1 MAPARLGVVKVDLLG
16 ALRGGCSIRDW
27 PCFCSHNRVEVSM
40 SRWPFLI
47 TFREKVYGNGFL
59 AEVVAQGRAL
69 GVVEGEKDFWLYGV
83 NPGALAA
90 GGESGGDAHINFVRA
105 LRTVLYDFA
114 GAATFEAF
122 KAETER
128 FFREANTETEKEW
141 FEAVADVRAG
151 KAAPTDVPQKPA
163 ETPMSVTVTLKDN
176 TKTFT
181 AADNVVD
188 EPSRALAA

>member
-1 MAPARLGVVKVDLLG
+1 
-16 ALRGGCSIRDW
+16 
-27 PCFCSHNRVEVSM
+27 M

-69 GVVEGEKDFWLYGV
+69 GVVEGKNDFWLYGV

-90 GGESGGDAHINFVRA
+90 GGASGGDAHINFGRA
-105 LRTVLYDFA
+105 LRTVLYDFS
-114 GAATFEAF
+114 GEAATFETF

-141 FEAVADVRAG
+141 LEAVAEVKAG
-151 KAAPTDVPQKPA
+151 KSAPTDVPRKPFD
-163 ETPMSVTVTLKDN
+163 TPLSVTVTLKDN
-176 TKTFT
+176 TNMFS
-181 AADNVVD
+181 AADNIVD

>member
-1 MAPARLGVVKVDLLG
+1 
-16 ALRGGCSIRDW
+16 
-27 PCFCSHNRVEVSM
+27 M

-69 GVVEGEKDFWLYGV
+69 GVVEGEKDVWLYGV

-90 GGESGGDAHINFVRA
+90 GGESGGDAHISFVRA

-114 GAATFEAF
+114 GESATFEDF
-122 KAETER
+122 KAATER
-128 FFREANTETEKEW
+128 FFMETSTESEKEW

-151 KAAPTDVPQKPA
+151 KSAPTDVPRKPA
-163 ETPMSVTVTLKDN
+163 ETPTSVTVSLKDN

-188 EPSRALAA
+188 EQPRALAA